1 MSSKAPRLRD
11 YLGHIVEAI
20 DRIESYIG
28 NMAEAEFKE
37 NQLLIDAVI
46 RNIEIIGEA
55 SNRIYKHHR
64 EFREAHPEVEWRG
77 SYEMRNVVAH
87 DYFKVDLDVV
97 WEAVKNY
104 LPAMKQTVRA
114 LLLDFDES
122 DDDDDDR
129 ADRPAVLPPRM

>member
-1 MSSKAPRLRD
+1 MSNKEPRLPE
-11 YLGHIVEAI
+11 YLGHIIEAI

-28 NMAEAEFKE
+28 NMPEEDFKK

-46 RNIEIIGEA
+46 RNIEVVGEA

-64 EFREAHPEVEWRG
+64 AFHEAHPEVEWRG

-104 LPAMKQTVRA
+104 LPAMKRAVRV
-114 LLLDFDES
+114 LLLDFNDGEE
-122 DDDDDDR
+122 DNQ
-129 ADRPAVLPPRM
+129 AERPAVPRPRI

>member
-1 MSSKAPRLRD
+1 MSKEPRLLD

-28 NMAEAEFKE
+28 DMPKADFKKS
-37 NQLLIDAVI
+37 QLLIDAVI
-46 RNIEIIGEA
+46 RNIEIVGEA

-104 LPAMKQTVRA
+104 LPAMKQTVQV
-114 LLLDFDES
+114 LLLDLNERGKDNQ
-122 DDDDDDR
+122 
-129 ADRPAVLPPRM
+129 A